1 MLLYERSSRLT
12 FNKLIAFVN
21 PSDPNSD
28 QHVISPYNNTSE
40 TFTKIVRIKEMITN
54 LWLLEEF
61 SLSALKGMY
70 WENYGEYE

>member
-28 QHVISPYNNTSE
+28 QHVISPYNNTYE
-40 TFTKIVRIKEMITN
+40 TFTKIVRIKEMITYEA
-54 LWLLEEF
+54 LIIRGILLV
-61 SLSALKGMY
+61 ST
-70 WENYGEYE
+70 

>member
-28 QHVISPYNNTSE
+28 QHVISPYNNTYE

-54 LWLLEEF
+54 L
-61 SLSALKGMY
+61 
-70 WENYGEYE
+70 